1 MMGIYLQG
9 WFPSIPA
16 QVFQVAPFP
25 LMIFAL
31 ALMSFT
37 QNETVRRW
45 AGGNAWMSRRLTGIA
60 NRSPTGLGRHYRP
73 G

>member
-1 MMGIYLQG
+1 MGIYLQD

-31 ALMSFT
+31 LLMSAA
-37 QNETVRRW
+37 QKEPVQ
-45 AGGNAWMSRRLTGIA
+45 RLAADRPAIQRFLQLLSGA
-60 NRSPTGLGRHYRP
+60 APGALGKPYKP
-73 G
+73 D